1 MDKYLIVGLGNP
13 GDEYA
18 GTRHNTGFMV
28 LDAFAKASN
37 IVFDDKRYGFIAE
50 TSLNNKDINVCLVIS
65 NKAEAYALKRAAK
78 HGIPCK
84 VLSKQEISDN
94 TILIPLLEDFD
105 INFIVLAGFML
116 MVPGF
121 VTEKYEHKIVNIH
134 PSLLPKYGGKG
145 MYGHHVHEAV
155 KAAGETETGITIH
168 YVSNICDG
176 GEIIAQ
182 FKTPLS
188 PCDTPDDIEEKVHV
202 LEQQHFPEVIEKVI
216 TSMQH

>member
-1 MDKYLIVGLGNP
+1 MTKSQKSGHTKHFNFHFINKYPHTSMTNIAIFVSGN
-13 GDEYA
+13 
-18 GTRHNTGFMV
+18 GTNCE
-28 LDAFAKASN
+28 N
-37 IVFDDKRYGFIAE
+37 IINYFK
-50 TSLNNKDINVCLVIS
+50 NNKDINVCLVIS

-84 VLSKQEISDN
+84 VLSKQEINDN

-134 PSLLPKYGGKG
+134 PALLPKYRGKG